1 MLAPYVHAEATPTH
15 PSPIVRA
22 ACRFLTPFK
31 LCAIAVSNQIHVP
44 PRTTNMLLWFLSML
58 ASYVHAGAAPTHPSP
73 IVKMMPQFFSFGAFC
88 LFSLLFA
95 YLSSFRASND
105 DWRAR
110 PGHS

>member
-1 MLAPYVHAEATPTH
+1 MHVGCQHAKELKQH
-15 PSPIVRA
+15 
-22 ACRFLTPFK
+22 F
-31 LCAIAVSNQIHVP
+31 
-44 PRTTNMLLWFLSML
+44 
-58 ASYVHAGAAPTHPSP
+58 HPSP
-73 IVKMMPQFFSFGAFC
+73 IVKMMPHFFSFGAFC